1 MPPVRKSPQSPTK
14 RSPKKVQKPEPLELD
29 IITPPVLYQSGITN
43 DLYHR
48 IMIKTLEH
56 ALSKNMD
63 WHKMSQEI
71 LADEEASGIVMDKLT
86 KSPKK
91 GRAKGKGRGKAEDVD
106 PEKKGKELTGTELHD
121 HFHNTI
127 FPGLKSGVPIW
138 LGVVETTTPTDDA
151 TTPSGETSTPT
162 DDATT
167 PSGETS
173 TPTDEAKDSPMMD
186 TVEFTP

>member
-1 MPPVRKSPQSPTK
+1 MPPVRKS

-29 IITPPVLYQSGITN
+29 IITPPVLYQSGIAN

-48 IMIKTLEH
+48 IMIKTFEH

-91 GRAKGKGRGKAEDVD
+91 GRAKGKGKGKDKAAEAEDVE
-106 PEKKGKELTGTELHD
+106 PEKKGKELTGTELRE
-121 HFHNTI
+121 
-127 FPGLKSGVPIW
+127 LRAKSWGIAFR
-138 LGVVETTTPTDDA
+138 TDN
-151 TTPSGETSTPT
+151 SGS
-162 DDATT
+162 A
-167 PSGETS
+167 
-173 TPTDEAKDSPMMD
+173 
-186 TVEFTP
+186 

>member
-48 IMIKTLEH
+48 IMIQTLEH

-91 GRAKGKGRGKAEDVD
+91 GRAKGKGKGKDKAAEAEDIE
-106 PEKKGKELTGTELHD
+106 PEKKGKELTGTELRE
-121 HFHNTI
+121 
-127 FPGLKSGVPIW
+127 LRAKSCGNRI
-138 LGVVETTTPTDDA
+138 
-151 TTPSGETSTPT
+151 SN
-162 DDATT
+162 
-167 PSGETS
+167 
-173 TPTDEAKDSPMMD
+173 
-186 TVEFTP
+186 

>member
-91 GRAKGKGRGKAEDVD
+91 GRAKGKGKGKDKAAEAEDVE
-106 PEKKGKELTGTELHD
+106 PEKKGKELTGTELRE
-121 HFHNTI
+121 
-127 FPGLKSGVPIW
+127 LRAKSCGNRI
-138 LGVVETTTPTDDA
+138 
-151 TTPSGETSTPT
+151 SN
-162 DDATT
+162 
-167 PSGETS
+167 
-173 TPTDEAKDSPMMD
+173 
-186 TVEFTP
+186 